1 MEEKCIDFR
10 CNKNKNNRKTYKKR
24 GFRGVEMGKTYRN
37 PRFLSSFS
45 WKLTKSMRILVD
57 FWSKIRFLGQ
67 KVEFF
72 GGSVW
77 KSMEKPGISSKYSVF
92 LWKNVK
98 KWSFSEKMA
107 IFFQK
112 TPFRGPN
119 IGQGLCGPPHP
130 SFPLSLPPF
139 SWYTLGDFAI
149 ASISQSRRP
158 VPFCFKVVCSLGKG
172 APPRVWISRQMWEC
186 MESCLNQFSLHSRSL
201 DFRLFI
207 AADKIHENDVKDG
220 KIDEKLAGQKQADL
234 VVKNCKI

>member
-92 LWKNVK
+92 VWKTVK
-98 KWSFSEKMA
+98 KCSFSEKMA

-130 SFPLSLPPF
+130 LS
-139 SWYTLGDFAI
+139 
-149 ASISQSRRP
+149 
-158 VPFCFKVVCSLGKG
+158 
-172 APPRVWISRQMWEC
+172 
-186 MESCLNQFSLHSRSL
+186 HSRSL
-201 DFRLFI
+201 LTFRKHSAISQSLRFRNRGGRVLFVSRWFVPLERGALPAFEFPAKCGNVWKVAWI
-207 AADKIHENDVKDG
+207 SFRFNQETHLSVYPLLLL
-220 KIDEKLAGQKQADL
+220 KLSKVGCSGETSFSGAS
-234 VVKNCKI
+234 